1 MKWNR
6 TECRNFDGNQIMKR
20 HLILLLPVL
29 MLASCVNPEQEA
41 AEKAQQDSI
50 LQAQQDSLLDMF
62 KIELEAISSSI
73 DEINLRNGIIEFD
86 TTEGKVLSK
95 ETIIAKVEN
104 LDNYLATNQSKLDN
118 LYKKMRSSNLKNK
131 ELENLVKSMQ
141 ERIAE
146 RESQID
152 DLMKMLG
159 DRDMQIAEI
168 KEVVDSMRIDQIELT
183 EDLINMDEEMHIV
196 HYTVGEKKELLEKGV
211 VSKEGGLLGIGA
223 SKKLDVSNLN
233 PDVFKSTDQ
242 RDLVTVPLYS
252 KKAEL
257 ITNHPS
263 GSYEFTENDKGEI
276 EELRIVDRK
285 RFWSATAYLVIE
297 VSN

>member
-1 MKWNR
+1 
-6 TECRNFDGNQIMKR
+6 MKR
-20 HLILLLPVL
+20 YLIFSLLCVAL
-29 MLASCVNPEQEA
+29 MSCNNQEQEA
-41 AEKAQQDSI
+41 QQKAQQDSI

-62 KIELEAISSSI
+62 KTELDAISNSI
-73 DEINLRNGIIEFD
+73 EEVNLRNGIIEFD

-95 ETIIAKVEN
+95 ESIIAKVEN
-104 LDNYLATNQSKLDN
+104 LDSYLAENQSKLDD

-131 ELENLVKSMQ
+131 ELEKLVKSMQ
-141 ERIAE
+141 GRIAE

-152 DLMKMLG
+152 ELMKMLG

-168 KEVVDSMRIDQIELT
+168 KEVVDSMRVDQIELT

-196 HYTVGEKKELLEKGV
+196 YYTVGEKKELLEQGII
-211 VSKEGGLLGIGA
+211 SKEGGLLGIGA

-233 PDVFKSTDQ
+233 QSAFKSTDQ

-263 GSYEFTENDKGEI
+263 GSFEFTENEKGEV

-285 RFWSATAYLVIE
+285 RFWSATSYLVVE